1 MILVMLGLKRTNSL
15 RSVPGYPLCSAC
27 KSLSRHVVLID
38 SSVLMQWAEGGS
50 LDDFIDV
57 RLGRKPAN
65 IHMHPSMPTTSLAGA
80 FDDSLPPSPAS
91 AQAEL
96 PVDES
101 SRTTPTQTYATPSS
115 VAKDQQ
121 TRFTEPGTE
130 QLKRPSLKQTE
141 SEDQHSRSARIRA
154 FRAYQRAPAEE
165 KERMRRDLEG
175 MADGPV
181 TSVRGVAAGPST
193 STSERRAEWTPVH
206 LLSAEEVKS
215 LFHDVVEGLGF
226 LVRIFVMASRLLE
239 Y

>member
-1 MILVMLGLKRTNSL
+1 
-15 RSVPGYPLCSAC
+15 
-27 KSLSRHVVLID
+27 
-38 SSVLMQWAEGGS
+38 MQWAEGGS

-57 RLGRKPAN
+57 RLGRKPAH
-65 IHMHPSMPTTSLAGA
+65 IHMHPTISTASLAGA
-80 FDDSLPPSPAS
+80 FDDSVPPSPAS

-115 VAKDQQ
+115 VAKEQQ

-130 QLKRPSLKQTE
+130 QSNRPSLKPTE

-154 FRAYQRAPAEE
+154 FRAYQRAPPEE
-165 KERMRRDLEG
+165 KERMRRDLGG
-175 MADGPV
+175 MADGPA
-181 TSVRGVAAGPST
+181 TGVRGVGIAPTGLSA
-193 STSERRAEWTPVH
+193 STSEPRTEWTPVH

-226 LVRIFVMASRLLE
+226 LVRISVTASQFL
-239 Y
+239 

>member
-1 MILVMLGLKRTNSL
+1 MLGLKHTNSL

-27 KSLSRHVVLID
+27 ISLSRHIVLID

-57 RLGRKPAN
+57 RLGRKLAHT
-65 IHMHPSMPTTSLAGA
+65 HMHPSMPTTSLAGA
-80 FDDSLPPSPAS
+80 FDDSIPPSPAS
-91 AQAEL
+91 AQVEL
-96 PVDES
+96 PVGES
-101 SRTTPTQTYATPSS
+101 SRTTPTQTYAMPSS
-115 VAKDQQ
+115 VARDQQ
-121 TRFTEPGTE
+121 IRFTEPGTE
-130 QLKRPSLKQTE
+130 QLNRSRSSLKQTE

-154 FRAYQRAPAEE
+154 FRAYQRAPTEE

-193 STSERRAEWTPVH
+193 SASERRTEWTPVH

-226 LVRIFVMASRLLE
+226 LVRTFVMVSQLLE